1 MLCRYVTIR
10 AELIVDKI
18 LGVIISPCGTPRAA
32 KMKHRPP
39 CLQGRAAG
47 QGVAQ
52 HPQGTGCKLAV
63 QTLPGS
69 AAPKGGKA
77 GDISG
82 DWE

>member
-18 LGVIISPCGTPRAA
+18 LGVIISPCGTPHAT
-32 KMKHRPP
+32 KIKHTAP

-52 HPQGTGCKLAV
+52 HPQGTGCSLAV
-63 QTLPGS
+63 QPAGQCC
-69 AAPKGGKA
+69 PRGGKA
-77 GDISG
+77 GAVG
-82 DWE
+82 GNWE

>member
-1 MLCRYVTIR
+1 MTIR

-18 LGVIISPCGTPRAA
+18 LGVIISPCGTPRTA
-32 KMKHRPP
+32 KMKHMPP

-52 HPQGTGCKLAV
+52 HPQGATWQCR
-63 QTLPGS
+63 LPGS

-77 GDISG
+77 GGI
-82 DWE
+82 